1 MSQEQFY
8 ILAAKILN
16 KEANASEINDFQQ
29 LMEKNDDWKDTFN
42 NLEELWGSKED
53 HSINTSSTEEAY
65 LLHLGALKDQVKDF
79 EENTEFSIQPAEDF
93 QLYPVK
99 KSWYQRWQ
107 SYAAVG
113 IFLVIGTLSFRFYA
127 QNDNNASYSQ
137 KAVNEINVNR
147 GAKTSLQLPD
157 GSHVWVNSDSKLS
170 YPESFQGGVREV
182 FLEGEAYFD
191 VVKDPAHPFIV
202 HTSGI
207 DVKVLGTAFNVKAY
221 NAEPTIEATLV
232 HGMIEVTKKNQP
244 NASKVILKPHEKLIF
259 NKFAGEESKM
269 DSRLILSN
277 ASAQKNISK
286 PAIIITPL
294 LKNIADTA
302 IIETSWV
309 YNRLSFEDENLED
322 LAVRM
327 ERWFNVKIIINNE
340 KIRSNKLT
348 GSFQDETIEEAL
360 KELQY
365 LVSFSYKISGK
376 EVMINK
382 K

>member
-1 MSQEQFY
+1 MSQERFY
-8 ILAAKILN
+8 ILAAKVLN
-16 KEANASEINDFQQ
+16 KEALPSELADFQN
-29 LMEKNDDWKDTFN
+29 LIAENPEWKAVFA
-42 NLEELWGSKED
+42 NLEELWASEHD
-53 HSINTSSTEEAY
+53 QSANISSTEEAY
-65 LLHLGALKDQVKDF
+65 LLHLAGLKDQVKDF
-79 EENTEFSIQPAEDF
+79 EDNNEFALQSDEDF
-93 QLYPVK
+93 QLYPGK
-99 KSWYQRWQ
+99 KRWYQKWQ
-107 SYAAVG
+107 SYAAV
-113 IFLVIGTLSFRFYA
+113 IVLVLIWTLSFKFYNDSNTVSEA
-127 QNDNNASYSQ
+127 QKPIS
-137 KAVNEINVNR
+137 EINVNR

-170 YPESFQGGVREV
+170 YPETFQGGVREV

-207 DVKVLGTAFNVKAY
+207 DVRVLGTAFNVKAY

-259 NKFAGEESKM
+259 NKFAGEENKM

-322 LAVRM
+322 LAVKM
-327 ERWFNVKIIINNE
+327 ERWFNVKITINSD
-340 KIRSNKLT
+340 KIKSHKLT